1 MSRIKHGFTLIE
13 LAIAL
18 AIVALLLGG
27 LSVPLSKRI
36 TEQQY
41 TETQITIAKAMD
53 ALVGYAAING
63 RLPCPDV
70 DTVAGVTD
78 NRDGL
83 EDTWPLAG
91 PATVCH
97 AGLGANTQS
106 DPNGASWGDLP
117 WRTLGLTAP
126 NNADAWNNRLRY
138 AVFTPLAS
146 QTGVVVS
153 VFTPTGACGGNVGVA
168 NLSCAVQ
175 RIPNVAGQVSAHL
188 DIRCANPNTPP
199 TAAAPDCFPIPPT
212 AGTLYSVSQNAAFV
226 VYSLGSNAFGA
237 TNINDVTNQTQI
249 PAGIPADEAANLPEQ
264 ESLIQN
270 RRRFVMRNRT
280 ETTSQAGGY
289 DDLLSYMSMTSLA
302 TKLLNAGV
310 WPVQQ

>member
-1 MSRIKHGFTLIE
+1 VSRIKHGFTLIE

-18 AIVALLLGG
+18 TIVALLLGG

-41 TETQITIAKAMD
+41 AETQITIAKAMD
-53 ALVGYAAING
+53 ALAGYAAING

-70 DTVAGVTD
+70 DTVAGATD
-78 NRDGL
+78 NRDGI
-83 EDTWPLAG
+83 EDTWPVAG

-97 AGLGANTQS
+97 AGVGANSQS
-106 DPNGASWGDLP
+106 DTNGASWGDLP
-117 WRTLGLTAP
+117 WRTLGLAP
-126 NNADAWNNRLRY
+126 PSNADAWSNRLRY

-146 QTGVVVS
+146 QTGVVAS
-153 VFTPTGACGGNVGVA
+153 AFTPTSRCGGNVGVA
-168 NLSCAVQ
+168 NLSCAAQ
-175 RIPNVAGQVSAHL
+175 AIPVGGLSAHL

-199 TAAAPDCFPIPPT
+199 IAAAPDCFPIPPT
-212 AGTLYSVSQNAAFV
+212 VGTLYSVSQNVAFV
-226 VYSLGSNAFGA
+226 VYSLGSNAYGA
-237 TNINDVTNQTQI
+237 TNINDTSNQTQI

-270 RRRFVMRNRT
+270 RRMFVMRDRT

>member
-1 MSRIKHGFTLIE
+1 MKKRVNGFTLIE

-41 TETQITIAKAMD
+41 ADTQITITKTMD
-53 ALVGYAAING
+53 ALVGYAALNG

-70 DTVAGVTD
+70 DTQVGAGD
-78 NRDGL
+78 NRDGI

-97 AGLGANTQS
+97 AGLGVNSQS
-106 DPNGASWGDLP
+106 DTNGASWGDLP
-117 WRTLGLTAP
+117 WRTLGLAP
-126 NNADAWNNRLRY
+126 PSNADAWSNRLRY

-146 QTGVVVS
+146 QTGIVAG
-153 VFTPTGACGGNVGVA
+153 VFAANTRCNGNVGVA
-168 NLSCAVQ
+168 NLSCGAFI
-175 RIPNVAGQVSAHL
+175 IPAGGVAAHL

-212 AGTLYSVSQNAAFV
+212 VGTLYSVSQNAAFV
-226 VYSLGSNAFGA
+226 VYSLGANAYGA
-237 TNINDVTNQTQI
+237 TNINDASNRTAI
-249 PAGIPADEAANLPEQ
+249 PATIPADEAANLPEQ
-264 ESLIQN
+264 ENAIQN
-270 RRRFVMRNRT
+270 RRMFVMRDRT

-289 DDLLSYMSMTSLA
+289 DDLLSYITMTSLA
-302 TKLLNAGV
+302 NKLLNAGV